1 MGLAA
6 LNELRDFKGGVWFQK
21 KKKENV
27 KKCHFFTTPFICL
40 EPYPPLKSLS
50 SFKAARPIEA
60 MIGVSKA
67 S

>member
-6 LNELRDFKGGVWFQK
+6 LNERRDFKGGYGSKHMKGDV
-21 KKKENV
+21 ETST
-27 KKCHFFTTPFICL
+27 FFTFTFFSL
-40 EPYPPLKSLS
+40 EPYPPLKSLR

>member
-6 LNELRDFKGGVWFQK
+6 LSESWDFKGGGGGGVWFQK
-21 KKKENV
+21 KKKVNV
-27 KKCHFFTTPFICL
+27 KKVSFFYISHHS
-40 EPYPPLKSLS
+40 LKAA
-50 SFKAARPIEA
+50 KAARPIEA